1 MKKLKIG
8 MMVGHQVQK
17 SFYCSVITEIDNITS
32 VPNYKVDA
40 QFSITNGIRYPESSR
55 GVVTSDNID
64 QKKLKKMIKKNP
76 EWFI

>member
-1 MKKLKIG
+1 MKKLKVG

-17 SFYCSVITEIDNITS
+17 SFYCSIITAIESNSS
-32 VPNYKVDA
+32 VLNYKVDA
-40 QFSITNGIRYPESSR
+40 QFSITDGIRYKESNK
-55 GVVTSDNID
+55 GVVTRDNID